1 MTGDRLACKAHR
13 LWRDAGGVTI
23 VEFALIAPV
32 LLLSIMGIFDL
43 GYNIYTQGLL
53 RGAIQKA
60 ARDSTIEGAEGN
72 TNLIDARVTTVVHHI
87 VPGAVLTFDR
97 ASYTSF
103 ADVSQPEDF
112 TDIDGNGAC
121 DNGDPFEDANAN
133 GTWDSDRGA
142 SGLGGA
148 RDVVLYNVE
157 VRYQRAFPL
166 AAMIGLSPTV
176 STSASTVLRNQ
187 PYSAQDIIAIAGN
200 CA

>member
-1 MTGDRLACKAHR
+1 MRRLVGDES
-13 LWRDAGGVTI
+13 GVTI

-32 LLLSIMGIFDL
+32 LLLSIMGIFDI
-43 GYNIYTQGLL
+43 GYNVYTQGLL

-60 ARDSTIEGAEGN
+60 ARDSTIQGAEDA
-72 TNLIDARVTTVVHHI
+72 TDLIDARVTRVVHQI
-87 VPGAVLTFDR
+87 VPSAVLDFDR

-112 TDIDGNGAC
+112 TDIDA
-121 DNGDPFEDANAN
+121 DGDCNHGEPFEDANAN

-142 SGLGGA
+142 DGLGGA

-157 VRYQRAFPL
+157 VRYERAFPL
-166 AAMIGLSPTV
+166 AGMIGLSPTV
-176 STSASTVLRNQ
+176 TTNATTVLRNQ
-187 PYSAQDIIAIAGN
+187 PYAAQDIIAIAGN